1 MFGGPHGDVWMIAF
15 KVAEFALF
23 FLIPVLVQI
32 ALYVVIARKLFVG
45 SKDLHR
51 PQQVCYAAVQPFNK
65 A

>member
-1 MFGGPHGDVWMIAF
+1 MIAF